1 MANRVVIDVETR
13 YHDGVSAQLNIV
25 SKNADKAKKSV
36 EGATKSVE
44 KLGKTKAEVKLAAK
58 DEATSKLAKV
68 TGAAKR
74 FATTYKAA
82 LTFSDK
88 ASSVL
93 GSVTGAA
100 RTFAGRT
107 FSAGVKIIDYATSPL
122 RKIKDMLFSIK
133 SVIAAI
139 TMGFA
144 AKQFVLNPINLAD
157 QYSSAKIGFS
167 TLLGEERA
175 NEMMNEIDQFAK
187 ATPFKT
193 SNTIG
198 SIQKM
203 MAYGWDA
210 NRVIDDMKVIGDA
223 AAATGKG
230 DQGLESIV
238 YALSEI
244 RSKGK
249 LSTQEL
255 NQLASA
261 GIKAKAYLAEGL
273 GFGSDDAGMAKLA
286 KALEKGQVG
295 ANQAIDLILEGMKEF
310 DGMMEKTANETVEGL
325 KSQLA
330 DVFEINIAR
339 RWGQGLQDGAK
350 KGLGSI
356 VNLLNT
362 AEDALVNFGDM
373 VYDVGH
379 ELSNWA
385 AGKLDKVVST
395 ITKISETDAFKNA
408 SLGGKASML
417 WQGAV
422 SDPLKEWWENG
433 GQAKTAETAGKIG
446 KWIGQTLS
454 DALLS
459 VLGVTDLLNKE
470 LDTSAGMTIAQS
482 FSQGFAE
489 GFDASAVTDKLTEA
503 IGNVWGNLPAW
514 AKWMFGL
521 YAGGKTAGGI
531 ANFMGDVASFAGGAS
546 KILGSAG
553 AGTGLLGKGALTAIN
568 LGAGN
573 LAGGASLGVGALSAL
588 GLGSIFGGLIGGAG
602 IIDGAIDLFNGF
614 RKNGKE
620 AKDSY
625 FKGGTKLGLVGAGA
639 GTGAAIGSAVPVV
652 GTAVGA
658 LIGAGVGGL
667 ASLFGGNKLGKLL
680 SDWTDEGGVLDNIGG
695 KIKTFFTE
703 TIPQKFDELLDGIR
717 TFFSETVPY
726 GIGYATAKVQL
737 FFTEIVPQKFGEFC
751 DGVATFFTDTLPT
764 WTDTVWNDEI
774 VPFFTDTLPGFFD
787 TLWDGITTFFTE
799 DLPSIGSTIWGA
811 ISGFFT
817 ETLPGWISSA
827 LDSVGGFFG
836 DLAENFSWGYS
847 SGKNGYARG
856 GIVGGATKLI
866 RVNEEAPEM
875 IIPLSSQRRDRATKL
890 WEKTGELIGIP
901 GFANGG
907 LTSPIIP
914 IGGAGGGQ
922 KVEVNVGGVTIS
934 INGNGNGSLLQN
946 IEEQEEEIAK
956 KVAEIFKNVF
966 SAQFAN
972 RPAKGGA

>member
-13 YHDGVSAQLNIV
+13 YHDGVSAQLNNV
-25 SKNADKAKKSV
+25 SRSADKAKKSV

-93 GSVTGAA
+93 GSITGAA
-100 RTFAGRT
+100 RSFAGRT

-167 TLLGEERA
+167 TLLGEEQA
-175 NEMMNEIDQFAK
+175 NVMMNRIDEFAK

-286 KALEKGQVG
+286 KALEKGSVG
-295 ANQAIDLILEGMKEF
+295 ANQAIELILEGMKEF

-356 VNLLNT
+356 VSLLNT

-373 VYDVGH
+373 IYEVGK

-395 ITKISETDAFKNA
+395 ITTISESDAFKNA
-408 SLGGKASML
+408 GLGGKAKML
-417 WQGAV
+417 WQGAIA
-422 SDPLKEWWENG
+422 DPLADWWENG
-433 GQAKTAETAGKIG
+433 GQTKTAETVGKIG
-446 KWIGQTLS
+446 GWLGTSLS
-454 DALLS
+454 NAILS
-459 VLGVTDLLNKE
+459 ALGVTDLLNE
-470 LDTSAGMTIAQS
+470 EFDTSTGMTIAQS
-482 FSQGFAE
+482 FSKGFAD
-489 GFDASAVTDKLTEA
+489 GFDTTAVTTKLVEA
-503 IGNVWGNLPAW
+503 IENVESALPGW
-514 AKWMFGL
+514 AKLLLGVSVGGKV
-521 YAGGKTAGGI
+521 AGGLLSIGNGVSAAI
-531 ANFMGDVASFAGGAS
+531 GA
-546 KILGSAG
+546 LGSAG
-553 AGTGLLGKGALTAIN
+553 AGTGLLGSGALTAIG

-573 LAGGASLGVGALSAL
+573 LAGGASLSAGALSAI
-588 GLGSIFGGLIGGAG
+588 GLGSMVGGVAGVTGVMGGLL
-602 IIDGAIDLFNGF
+602 DLFKGF
-614 RKNGKE
+614 GKTGKD
-620 AKDSY
+620 AKTS
-625 FKGGTKLGLVGAGA
+625 FLTGGSKIGMVGAGA
-639 GTGAAIGSAVPVV
+639 ATGAALGSIIPGL
-652 GTAVGA
+652 GTAAGA
-658 LIGAGVGGL
+658 LIGGGL
-667 ASLFGGNKLGKLL
+667 GGIASFFGGSKLGKLL
-680 SDWTDEGGVLDNIGG
+680 SDWTDEGGVLDDIGG
-695 KIKTFFTE
+695 KIQTFFTE
-703 TIPQKFDELLDGIR
+703 TIPDKFDEFLTGVGK
-717 TFFSETVPY
+717 FFTETVPY
-726 GIGYATAKVQL
+726 ALGFATAKVQI
-737 FFTEIVPQKFGEFC
+737 FFTETVPQKFGEFC
-751 DGVATFFTDTLPT
+751 DGLGVFFTETLPT
-764 WTDTVWNDEI
+764 WAENVWNEEI
-774 VPFFTDTLPGFFD
+774 VPFFTEDIPSFFGD
-787 TLWDGITTFFTE
+787 LWDGLTTLFTE
-799 DLPSIGSTIWGA
+799 TLPTIGSTIWDS
-811 ISGFFT
+811 ICGFFT
-817 ETLPGWISSA
+817 ETIPNWAKSA
-827 LDSVGGFFG
+827 LDSAASFFG
-836 DLAENFSWGYS
+836 GIGESFSKGY
-847 SGKNGYARG
+847 GAGMEGYARG
-856 GIVGGATKLI
+856 GIVGGATKFI

-875 IIPLSSQRRDRATKL
+875 IIPLSSQRRQRAAKL
-890 WEKTGELIGIP
+890 WARTGELIGIP

-914 IGGAGGGQ
+914 HGGADLGGGSQ
-922 KVEVNVGGVTIS
+922 KVEINMGGVTIE
-934 INGNGNGSLLQN
+934 INTNGNGSIMQS

-972 RPAKGGA
+972 RPARGGA

>member
-13 YHDGVSAQLNIV
+13 YHDGVSAQLNNV
-25 SKNADKAKKSV
+25 SRSADKAKKSV

-167 TLLGEERA
+167 TLLGEEQA
-175 NEMMNEIDQFAK
+175 NAMMNEIDQFAK

-210 NRVIDDMKVIGDA
+210 TRVIDDMKVIGDA

-395 ITKISETDAFKNA
+395 ITKISDSDAFKSA

-422 SDPLKEWWENG
+422 ADPLADWWENG

-446 KWIGQTLS
+446 GWLGSTLS
-454 DALLS
+454 NAILS
-459 VLGVTDLLNKE
+459 ALGVTDLLNE
-470 LDTSAGMTIAQS
+470 EFDTSAGMTIAQS
-482 FSQGFAE
+482 FSKGFAD
-489 GFDASAVTDKLTEA
+489 GFDTTAVTTKLVEA
-503 IGNVWGNLPAW
+503 VENVENALPGW
-514 AKWMFGL
+514 AKLMLGISVGGKI
-521 YAGGKTAGGI
+521 AGGLLNIGGGI
-531 ANFMGDVASFAGGAS
+531 STAISA
-546 KILGSAG
+546 LGSAG
-553 AGTGLLGKGALTAIN
+553 AGTGLLGSGALTAIS

-573 LAGGASLGVGALSAL
+573 LAGGASLGAGLLSAI
-588 GLGSIFGGLIGGAG
+588 GLGSMAGGVAGGVGILGGLFDI
-602 IIDGAIDLFNGF
+602 FKGF
-614 RKNGKE
+614 GKTGKDAKN
-620 AKDSY
+620 S
-625 FKGGTKLGLVGAGA
+625 FFTGGTKIGMV
-639 GTGAAIGSAVPVV
+639 GTGAATGAALGSIIPGL
-652 GTAVGA
+652 GTAAGA
-658 LIGAGVGGL
+658 LIGGGIGGI
-667 ASLFGGNKLGKLL
+667 ASLFGGDKLGKLL
-680 SDWTDEGGVLDNIGG
+680 SDWTDEGGVLDNVGG

-703 TIPQKFDELLDGIR
+703 TIPAKFNELLDGVGR
-717 TFFSETVPY
+717 FFTETVPY
-726 GIGYATAKVQL
+726 AVGFATAKVQL
-737 FFTEIVPQKFGEFC
+737 FFTETVPQKFGEFC

-811 ISGFFT
+811 IKGFFT
-817 ETLPGWISSA
+817 DTIPGWISSA
-827 LDSVGGFFG
+827 IDSASSFFG
-836 DLAENFSWGYS
+836 GIGEAFSKGY
-847 SGKNGYARG
+847 GAGMEGYARG

-866 RVNEEAPEM
+866 RVNEEGPEM
-875 IIPLSSQRRDRATKL
+875 IIPLSGQRRQRATRL
-890 WEKTGELIGIP
+890 WEQTGTMLGIP

-907 LTSPIIP
+907 LTGPILH
-914 IGGAGGGQ
+914 GGATGGGGN
-922 KVEVNVGGVTIS
+922 VEINMGGVTIE
-934 INGNGNGSLLQN
+934 IKTDGNGSLLQN
-946 IEEQEEEIAK
+946 IEDQEEEIAK